1 MEAVGRALA
10 ADTGLKQATSDV
22 ALTLEQVVTEAPT
35 GTVGWHIV
43 IDHGSVE
50 LHEGPAAAPDLRFT
64 TDYATAGAIAA
75 GSTGAQWAFTAGRL
89 RVGGDV
95 SLLVTHQRVLASLD
109 DALADVRA
117 ETTYD
122 PAAETS

>member
-1 MEAVGRALA
+1 MEATKRSLA
-10 ADTGLKQATSDV
+10 ADTGLKEATADV

-35 GTVGWHIV
+35 GTVRWHIV
-43 IDHGSVE
+43 IDHGSIE
-50 LHEGPAAAPDLRFT
+50 LVEGPAEAPGLRFT
-64 TDYATAGAIAA
+64 TDYATASAIAS
-75 GSTGAQWAFTAGRL
+75 GSASAQWAFTAGRL

-95 SLLVTHQRVLASLD
+95 SMLVTHQRTLASLD

-122 PAAETS
+122 TG